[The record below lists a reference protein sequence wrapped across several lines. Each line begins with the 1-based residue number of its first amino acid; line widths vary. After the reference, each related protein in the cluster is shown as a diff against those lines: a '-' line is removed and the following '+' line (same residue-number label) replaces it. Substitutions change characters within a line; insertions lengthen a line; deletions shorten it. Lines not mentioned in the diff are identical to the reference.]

1 MMTLPVS
8 LQTLPFLLSSQATLN
23 SISWASG
30 MLRDQ
35 LTVSVWRRMLA
46 FQASEPASRQPVQGV
61 AVSPCLRARTRTA
74 HLALPGDPLDE
85 TSFRWLRWLA
95 LLAILD
101 SAAYQSLPL
110 I

>member
-8 LQTLPFLLSSQATLN
+8 LQTLPLLLSSQATLN

-46 FQASEPASRQPVQGV
+46 FQAS
-61 AVSPCLRARTRTA
+61 
-74 HLALPGDPLDE
+74 
-85 TSFRWLRWLA
+85 
-95 LLAILD
+95 
-101 SAAYQSLPL
+101 
-110 I
+110 